1 MKQRI
6 CILFF
11 FQASEERDKKQ
22 RSKDTVGAGLAFVC
36 TAQVMR
42 LGLMGMAVTAD
53 SHSIKFKGKERGH
66 EKNSVCTLLWGTL
79 LSHHQSAPVPSVPA
93 FAISQEFCTRRNL
106 MAS

>member
-42 LGLMGMAVTAD
+42 LGLMGMAVTAN

-66 EKNSVCTLLWGTL
+66 ERTVFAHCFEVPSCHITSQLLCL
-79 LSHHQSAPVPSVPA
+79 LSLL
-93 FAISQEFCTRRNL
+93 C
-106 MAS
+106 